1 MTTSRSSA
9 REPKKIPM
17 QRKEAAR
24 WQRERHRQRRVIVI
38 AVIILIVILA
48 IPSVGYY
55 STFVA
60 PPRHTIITV
69 NDVTYTMGDMVKQA
83 RATAAL
89 QVIRGQTPQLG
100 TVPFEVLNGL
110 VDKELLIQGAPGVG
124 VLVTREDVDEEVR
137 AAFYPKP
144 PAGEVTDPE
153 SLEREY
159 QENYRQFLEVSQL
172 SDSDYREIAR
182 VRVLRRAV
190 REKLS
195 EQVPSVEESV
205 YVHWIRI
212 GKEETAI
219 QLEQRLEAGEEFD
232 ALARELN
239 QDSTY
244 ADFNGEVGWVP
255 RGAFVEME
263 EVLFSIEHDTLSEAL
278 TARSGIHI
286 LKVTDGP
293 ELHEINETMRGVL
306 EIRALEEWLDA
317 ERENNFVNVDFGSAE
332 YEWVVGKIQELI
344 SISRALENSS

>member
-1 MTTSRSSA
+1 
-9 REPKKIPM
+9 M
-17 QRKEAAR
+17 QRKQAAR
-24 WQRERHRQRRVIVI
+24 WQRERRRQRRVFVI

-55 STFVA
+55 ATFVA

-69 NDVTYTMGDMVKQA
+69 NDVTYSLGDMVKRA
-83 RATAAL
+83 RATAAI
-89 QVIRGQTPQLG
+89 QVGSGQTPQLG

-110 VDKELLIQGAPGVG
+110 VDEELLIQGASGVG

-137 AAFYPKP
+137 AAFYPRP

-153 SLEREY
+153 SLEREF
-159 QENYRQFLEVSQL
+159 QESYRQFLEVAQL

-182 VRVLRRAV
+182 VRVLRREV
-190 REKLS
+190 REKVS

-212 GKEETAI
+212 GDDETAI
-219 QLEQRLEAGEEFD
+219 QVEQRLEAGEEFD

-255 RGAFVEME
+255 RGAFVELE
-263 EVLFSIEHDTLSEAL
+263 ELLFSIEHNTLSEAF
-278 TARSGIHI
+278 TTRSGIHI

-306 EIRALEEWLDA
+306 EIRALEEWLNA

-344 SISRALENSS
+344 TISRALESSS

>member
-1 MTTSRSSA
+1 
-9 REPKKIPM
+9 M
-17 QRKEAAR
+17 QRKQAAR
-24 WQRERHRQRRVIVI
+24 WQRERRRQRRVIVI

-55 STFVA
+55 TTFVA

-69 NDVTYTMGDMVKQA
+69 NDVTYSLGDMVKRA

-89 QVIRGQTPQLG
+89 QVGSGQAPQVG
-100 TVPFEVLNGL
+100 TLPFEVLNGL
-110 VDKELLIQGAPGVG
+110 VDEALLKQGAPGEG
-124 VLVTREDVDEEVR
+124 VLVTREDVDQEVR
-137 AAFYPKP
+137 AAFYPRP

-159 QENYRQFLEVSQL
+159 QENYRQFLEISQL

-182 VRVLRRAV
+182 VRILRREV
-190 REKLS
+190 REKVS

-205 YVHWIRI
+205 YVHWIRVRDD
-212 GKEETAI
+212 ETAI
-219 QLEQRLEAGEEFD
+219 QVEQRLDAGEEFD

-255 RGAFVEME
+255 RGAFVELE
-263 EVLFSIEHDTLSEAL
+263 ELLFSIEHYTEDNPIYSESL
-278 TARSGIHI
+278 TTRSGIHI

-317 ERENNFVNVDFGSAE
+317 ERESNYVNVDFGSDE
-332 YEWVVGKIQELI
+332 YEWVVGKIQELTT
-344 SISRALENSS
+344 ISRALETSS

>member
-1 MTTSRSSA
+1 
-9 REPKKIPM
+9 M
-17 QRKEAAR
+17 QRKQAAR
-24 WQRERHRQRRVIVI
+24 WQRERRRQRRVIVI
-38 AVIILIVILA
+38 AVIILFVILA

-55 STFVA
+55 VTFVA

-69 NDVTYTMGDMVKQA
+69 NDVTYSLGDMVKRA
-83 RATAAL
+83 RATTAL
-89 QVIRGQTPQLG
+89 QVGSGQTPQLG
-100 TVPFEVLNGL
+100 TVPFDVLNGL
-110 VDKELLIQGAPGVG
+110 VDEELLKQGAPRLG
-124 VLVTREDVDEEVR
+124 VLVTREDVDQEVR
-137 AAFYPKP
+137 DAFFPRP

-159 QENYRQFLEVSQL
+159 QENYRQFLEISQL

-182 VRVLRRAV
+182 VRVLRREV
-190 REKLS
+190 REKVS

-205 YVHWIRI
+205 YVHWIRVADD
-212 GKEETAI
+212 ETAI
-219 QLEQRLEAGEEFD
+219 QVEQRLDAGEEFD

-263 EVLFSIEHDTLSEAL
+263 ELLFSIEHNTLSESL
-278 TARSGIHI
+278 TTRAGIHI

-293 ELHEINETMRGVL
+293 ELQEINETMRGVL

-317 ERENNFVNVDFGSAE
+317 ERQSNYVNVDFGSAE
-332 YEWVVGKIQELI
+332 YEWVVGKIRELI
-344 SISRALENSS
+344 TISRALESSS